1 MWRALVLCFLL
12 VTPAQAVE
20 EADKAAIRGVI
31 ERQIAAFKADDAAAA
46 YAVAAP
52 EIQRMFPVER
62 FMAMV
67 REGYKPV
74 YRQRSYSF
82 GATQDT
88 ATGPL
93 QAVRIQDDEGVDWL
107 AVYALEKQSDGT
119 WRISGCT
126 LLKQPG
132 QAI

>member
-12 VTPAQAVE
+12 GVTPAQAVE

-67 REGYKPV
+67 REGYKPSEP
-74 YRQRSYSF
+74 RRTRRLGPCRPSGSRMTRAWTGSQSMPWRSNPTVR
-82 GATQDT
+82 GASLG
-88 ATGPL
+88 A
-93 QAVRIQDDEGVDWL
+93 R
-107 AVYALEKQSDGT
+107 
-119 WRISGCT
+119 C
-126 LLKQPG
+126 
-132 QAI
+132 